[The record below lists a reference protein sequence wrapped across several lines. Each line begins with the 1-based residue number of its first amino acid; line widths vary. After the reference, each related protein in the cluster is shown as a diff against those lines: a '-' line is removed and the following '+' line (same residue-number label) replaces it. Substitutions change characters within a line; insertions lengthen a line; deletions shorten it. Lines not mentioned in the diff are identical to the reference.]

1 MSRILVVDDDELV
14 RMNLEMVLRMEG
26 YEVRTAD
33 SGETALDVATQFE
46 PDVVVLDITMPGM
59 GGWAALAQFR
69 IRSGGAALPILALT
83 GEARDPADFRKAGF
97 NAHLPKG
104 GSLDQFLC
112 IVRSALVLPRN
123 GGGHWLHS
131 CNGCRCLVARALDPV
146 LP

>member
-33 SGETALDVATQFE
+33 SGETAVEVAAQFE
-46 PDVVVLDITMPGM
+46 PDVVVLDIAMPGM
-59 GGWAALAQFR
+59 DGWAALAELR
-69 IRSGGAALPILALT
+69 IRPGGATLPIMALT
-83 GEARDPADFRKAGF
+83 GEERDPGDFRKAGF

-112 IVRSALVLPRN
+112 TVRSALLLPRN
-123 GGGHWLHS
+123 GGGQWLHS
-131 CNGCRCLVARALDPV
+131 CNGCRCLIARALDPA